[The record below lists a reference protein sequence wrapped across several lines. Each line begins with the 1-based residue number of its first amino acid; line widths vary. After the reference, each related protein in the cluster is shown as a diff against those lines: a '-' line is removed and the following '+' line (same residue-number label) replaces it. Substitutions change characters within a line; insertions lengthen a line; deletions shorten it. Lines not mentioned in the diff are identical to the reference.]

1 MSASACISNP
11 VSFNFIRAFS
21 KNPIPAKIQRMV
33 SFVLVTTTL
42 KFSPR
47 LGSTPAIAGLR
58 SKEAGAANNLRVTAP
73 PALRGNDMFFR
84 MFTIIRLLK
93 LYLYRKN

>member
-1 MSASACISNP
+1 
-11 VSFNFIRAFS
+11 
-21 KNPIPAKIQRMV
+21 MV
-33 SFVLVTTTL
+33 RLVLVTTTL

-73 PALRGNDMFFR
+73 PALRGNDKVFSNNNDY
-84 MFTIIRLLK
+84 TIAETIFME
-93 LYLYRKN
+93 KNL